1 MAISGSDHTSVRSL
15 GGESIDT
22 VVDSDGVVLVAFY
35 TGECDAC
42 KAMEPPLA
50 AIASDTNATVLT
62 VDIETHLET
71 AIEFGAQTSPSVVL
85 FVDGRPVKRR
95 RGRQTGTALRD
106 LVESYL
112 E

>member
-1 MAISGSDHTSVRSL
+1 MAISGSDYTPVRSL
-15 GGESIDT
+15 GEGSIDT
-22 VVDSDGVVLVAFY
+22 IVDSDAVVLVAFY

-42 KAMEPPLA
+42 KAMDPPLA
-50 AIASDTNATVLT
+50 AIASDTSATVLT
-62 VDIETHLET
+62 VDIESHLET

-95 RGRQTGTALRD
+95 RGRQTDAALRD
-106 LVESYL
+106 LMEPYL